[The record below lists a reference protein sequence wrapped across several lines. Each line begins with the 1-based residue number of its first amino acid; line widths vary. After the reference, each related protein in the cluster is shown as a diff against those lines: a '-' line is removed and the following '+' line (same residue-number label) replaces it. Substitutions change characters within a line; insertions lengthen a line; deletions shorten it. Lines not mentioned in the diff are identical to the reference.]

1 MAAGRTALVTGGS
14 AGIGRQIV
22 LDLAQAGVRV
32 MATGRRP
39 EPLTELAASG
49 AGQIVGVVADM
60 TVPQEQQRVIEAAR
74 EQLGS
79 VDILV
84 NNIGGGAAKPF
95 LDFTPEDWAASFAR
109 NLTPAVTLTTALAP
123 AMVDRGWGRIVN
135 IASTVAREPDPIFAP
150 YSAAKAALVNFT
162 QAAARALAPHGVA
175 VNCVLP
181 GIIGTEAS
189 QRHAEASAAARNI
202 TTEEVMRRML
212 AKRPIPAGRIGAV
225 EDIAAAVMFLVS
237 ESGAWIHGACLAVDG
252 GAHQYAF

>member
-1 MAAGRTALVTGGS
+1 MVEGRTALVTGGS

-22 LDLAQAGVRV
+22 LELARAGARV

-39 EPLTELAASG
+39 EPLAELAASG

-60 TVPQEQQRVIEAAR
+60 TVPAEQQRVIETAR

-84 NNIGGGAAKPF
+84 NNIGGGMAKPF

-135 IASTVAREPDPIFAP
+135 IASTVAREPDPMFAP
-150 YSAAKAALVNFT
+150 YSAAKAALLNFT
-162 QAAARALAPHGVA
+162 QASARALAPHGVA

-181 GIIGTEAS
+181 GIIGTEAA

-202 TTEEVMRRML
+202 TTDEVMLRML

-225 EDIAAAVMFLVS
+225 EDIADAVMFLVS
-237 ESGAWIHGACLAVDG
+237 ESGAWIHGAGLAVDG
-252 GAHQYAF
+252 GAHHYAF